1 MEPFNGQAFIEEE
14 WVGRTLKVGT
24 ARVGVTK
31 KDTRCMMINLDP
43 NTAIQHPEVLR
54 TVTRAHNVQ
63 VGIYANVIVPG
74 IVAVGDEISLS
85 S

>member
-1 MEPFNGQAFIEEE
+1 
-14 WVGRTLKVGT
+14 
-24 ARVGVTK
+24 
-31 KDTRCMMINLDP
+31 MMINLDP

-54 TVTRAHNVQ
+54 AVTRAHNVQ